1 MSNTTQYAD
10 RTERAI
16 CAAICRGNGLKAK
29 EIGKQLGLD
38 RSTVNQ
44 ALYHSPLMKELC
56 WQDDEYRWHGI
67 MLRSRP
73 HSGLQEFAGYYSL
86 IRDFIRL
93 SEDE

>member
-1 MSNTTQYAD
+1 MGNATQYAD

-16 CAAICRGNGLKAK
+16 CATICRGSGLKAK

-38 RSTVNQ
+38 HSTVNQ

-67 MLRSRP
+67 MLQSRP
-73 HSGLQEFAGYYSL
+73 HSGL
-86 IRDFIRL
+86 
-93 SEDE
+93 